1 MYGIPPL
8 NSFLKWKLGFQSPS
22 LAFAAKPNSRPVI
35 LTVAIPYHLLKA
47 WRGFMTELKRGSD
60 DIQCPIHNDT
70 SDSSH
75 ITFVDLFEHSIHGN
89 IFAICDD
96 EDMRKEVYKSLAWLQ
111 YVVEYRKAKGS
122 AKKEQLN
129 TKSSLFHLFEGMV
142 IYVKELKME
151 SEIMKDELEQWK
163 ENCQNIPAK
172 MQQLL

>member
-1 MYGIPPL
+1 M
-8 NSFLKWKLGFQSPS
+8 
-22 LAFAAKPNSRPVI
+22 RTCERR
-35 LTVAIPYHLLKA
+35 LTNHLP
-47 WRGFMTELKRGSD
+47 G
-60 DIQCPIHNDT
+60 
-70 SDSSH
+70 
-75 ITFVDLFEHSIHGN
+75 
-89 IFAICDD
+89 
-96 EDMRKEVYKSLAWLQ
+96 WLDWST
-111 YVVEYRKAKGS
+111 EYRKAKGS